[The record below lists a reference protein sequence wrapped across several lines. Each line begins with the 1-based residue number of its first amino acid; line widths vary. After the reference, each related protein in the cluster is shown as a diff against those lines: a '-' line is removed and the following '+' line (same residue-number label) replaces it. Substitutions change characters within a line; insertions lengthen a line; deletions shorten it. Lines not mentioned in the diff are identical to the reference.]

1 MPIDGRK
8 TILLIFLV
16 TLTASSISNAVT
28 IGPHIYEQKDMGDPA
43 LEDFTY
49 SLSVDCTA
57 AAINLIVM
65 DDDTARVQDANA
77 YLKYIDFSSPL
88 IANGVTDKDGFVV
101 LKLPG
106 DVKLMRGLFILVIEK
121 KGFRNKE
128 IHFDITGCLTNTS
141 WIPPAVPVTP
151 KPNYT
156 YNPPPTNPPQQNAS
170 GNQTNHGNQSGAG
183 NQSANGTSAGPGVGA
198 AISAALGAVVPNAL
212 PICGAGLVFILILV
226 LLLIGWKFIF
236 DRKNPWKKQRAPAEQ
251 KKKETPEDSHDTDGE
266 SGPEN
271 ASGPVTGP

>member
-1 MPIDGRK
+1 MQDDRGK
-8 TILLIFLV
+8 TILIILLAAISI
-16 TLTASSISNAVT
+16 SSISNAVT
-28 IGPHIYEQKDMGDPA
+28 IGPRIYEQKDMGDPM

-65 DDDTARVQDANA
+65 DDNTARVQDANA

-88 IANGVTDKDGFVV
+88 IANGETDKDGFVV

-156 YNPPPTNPPQQNAS
+156 YNPPPSYPPNQNTS
-170 GNQTNHGNQSGAG
+170 GNHTGNGNQSGGG
-183 NQSANGTSAGPGVGA
+183 NQSANATASGPGIGTSIGA
-198 AISAALGAVVPNAL
+198 AIGGIMPSAL
-212 PICGAGLVFILILV
+212 PICGAGLAFILLLV
-226 LLLIGWKFIF
+226 LILLGWKYVF
-236 DRKNPWKKQRAPAEQ
+236 DRKKPWKKQHPTAKQKGEKDREGGDHPDAEA
-251 KKKETPEDSHDTDGE
+251 
-266 SGPEN
+266 GPEN
-271 ASGPVTGP
+271 TQGPETAS